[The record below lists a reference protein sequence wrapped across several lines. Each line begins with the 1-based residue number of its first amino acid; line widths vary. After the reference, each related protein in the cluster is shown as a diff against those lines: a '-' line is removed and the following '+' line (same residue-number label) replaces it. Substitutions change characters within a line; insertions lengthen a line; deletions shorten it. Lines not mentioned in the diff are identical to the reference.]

1 MFDKE
6 AIQEL
11 TKAQAIT
18 AAHNSTLSA
27 ITGGPGVITLPA
39 NFETRDLEKY
49 LKNRRRLRGNMT
61 TSVVKDFASYAEKNA
76 ESGAAIFIEPDKMT
90 ATAVLNLGT
99 TTEPGHADNL
109 AKLEMKRTAA
119 YEALR
124 RIANEQDKYTQLCQE
139 KNRQRR
145 KEAMR
150 GTLALVLL
158 VEIGNRSPELK
169 KLVDE
174 IFAAIEKTISETPN
188 P

>member
-124 RIANEQDKYTQLCQE
+124 RIANEQDKYLVT
-139 KNRQRR
+139 
-145 KEAMR
+145 
-150 GTLALVLL
+150 TLLNSIEGDLDNDISTTAL
-158 VEIGNRSPELK
+158 RSHERNASTG
-169 KLVDE
+169 
-174 IFAAIEKTISETPN
+174 FACRDRESFS
-188 P
+188 